1 VPDDRLP
8 PMQDPT
14 RLRIGGVALTA
25 TGALLAGIGSTLVW
39 TTAGLRQDAR
49 GVLDLDFRG
58 LDLVEGIL
66 SLVVSA
72 ASLAVLLAMPRL
84 HRTGRVRAAICLLIA
99 GVVLVALPVSVA
111 LRAEDLAT
119 QEMAHVV
126 ANTGGLTEEEAIRLV
141 RTDPNLAVRTDTT
154 GVWLSIAGGTLVV
167 VGAAIDLAWAR
178 RSEEPFAVGT

>member
-1 VPDDRLP
+1 
-8 PMQDPT
+8 M
-14 RLRIGGVALTA
+14 VA
-25 TGALLAGIGSTLVW
+25 
-39 TTAGLRQDAR
+39 
-49 GVLDLDFRG
+49 
-58 LDLVEGIL
+58 
-66 SLVVSA
+66 A

-84 HRTGRVRAAICLLIA
+84 HRTGRVRAAIGLLIA

-119 QEMAHVV
+119 QEMARVV

-141 RTDPNLAVRTDTT
+141 RTDPNLAVRTDTA